1 MKHKRRTNVEVTEEQ
16 YGHIEQMFQL
26 TDTALTQM
34 IEVIEDTHHAVD
46 VNRSFNLEHE
56 TNNYRDQLKDRNV
69 IDINEKAYNYQT
81 GVHYMDLIAE
91 CEKLGDYV
99 VNVVEAHT
107 ETKEKKA

>member
-1 MKHKRRTNVEVTEEQ
+1 MNHKRRTNVEFTEEQ

-56 TNNYRDQLKDRNV
+56 INNYRDQLKDRNV